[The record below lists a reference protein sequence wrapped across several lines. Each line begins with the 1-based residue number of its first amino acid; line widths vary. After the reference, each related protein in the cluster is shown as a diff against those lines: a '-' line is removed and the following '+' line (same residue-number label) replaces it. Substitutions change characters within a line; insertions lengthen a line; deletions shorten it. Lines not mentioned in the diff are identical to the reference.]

1 MNLMPHQV
9 QGVAFLADRSTAM
22 LYDEAGTGK
31 TATVIRAAQ
40 QRGFRRILVL
50 CPAGVRRAWEREIS
64 LWWQDT
70 PPQVSVVEGADGP
83 YLNGSGDGWTIASH
97 ASLSTQSSAQA
108 LWTGAGGAWDL
119 LVVDESSEFRRFE
132 AKRTANLLGDNGLW
146 TFATAVWLLDGDPV
160 VNSSM
165 DLYPALYGPVR
176 RQMGMPPPAWE
187 FGLAYASWIPDR
199 NGYRAIGVRNETDL
213 SLRLKPFVLR
223 RTLASAGI
231 TLPALDIQRHT
242 VPLSDSAMAAA
253 SAALVKWQTMGNQVR
268 LAQMLD
274 NGDDVRDGDIS
285 RARHILGVAKVPAVA
300 AHVLNLRAAGNLPVV
315 VFFQHT
321 AVRDGLLKAL
331 VVERLRCGYIDGTI
345 SKKTEYGAVIDL
357 FTQGGLDVLLVQI
370 QSGGRGLT
378 LTRANRVVIAEMP
391 WTAVAL
397 WQAVKRVHRIT
408 QTRPVVADIIVAD
421 HWLDQSMAA
430 TVRRKDAAGPPAP
443 ILPT

>member
-1 MNLMPHQV
+1 MPHQV
-9 QGVAFLADRSTAM
+9 AGVSFLADRSTAM

-40 QRGFRRILVL
+40 TKGFRRILVL
-50 CPAGVRRAWEREIS
+50 CPAGVRRAWEREIG
-64 LWWQDT
+64 LWWQGTT
-70 PPQVSVVEGADGP
+70 PPVTVVEGSDGP

-97 ASLSTQSSAQA
+97 ASLSTQQSASA
-108 LWTGAGGAWDL
+108 LWTGAGGRWDL

-132 AKRTANLLGDNGLW
+132 AKRTCNLLGDDGLW
-146 TFATAVWLLDGDPV
+146 TFAENVWLLDGDPV

-176 RQMGMPPPAWE
+176 RQMGMPPAAWD

-199 NGYRAIGVRNETDL
+199 NGFRAIGVRNEADL

-223 RTLASAGI
+223 RTLESAGI
-231 TLPALDIQRHT
+231 TLPALDIRHHR
-242 VPLSDSAMAAA
+242 VVLPSDALDAANWALA
-253 SAALVKWQTMGNQVR
+253 SWMTPERQLR
-268 LAQMLD
+268 LADMLE
-274 NGDDVRDGDIS
+274 NGEEARDKDIS
-285 RARHILGVAKVPAVA
+285 RARHILGVAKLSVTIP
-300 AHVLNLRAAGNLPVV
+300 HVVGLRASGDLPVV

-321 AVRDGLLKAL
+321 AVRDGLLRGFGRAGL
-331 VVERLRCGYIDGTI
+331 TTGYIDGTI
-345 SKKTEYGAVIDL
+345 GKNEYGAVIDL
-357 FTQGGLDVLLVQI
+357 FTAGGLDVLLVQI

-408 QTRPVVADIIVAD
+408 QTRPVVADVIIAD

-430 TVRRKDAAGPPAP
+430 TVRRKDAAAKR
-443 ILPT
+443 LMELLTT